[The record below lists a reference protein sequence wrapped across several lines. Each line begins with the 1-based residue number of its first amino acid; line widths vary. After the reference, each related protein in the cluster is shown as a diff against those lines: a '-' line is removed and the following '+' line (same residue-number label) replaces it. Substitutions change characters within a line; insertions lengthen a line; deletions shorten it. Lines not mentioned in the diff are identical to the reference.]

1 VATIMQ
7 HVSSEDYH
15 PYFTYWIAIATI
27 NSFEGILQK
36 KNKNPLKGREDIAMN
51 FITNFCN

>member
-36 KNKNPLKGREDIAMN
+36 KKSFEGKGGYSNE
-51 FITNFCN
+51 FYYQLL